1 MKRMCHSLRARGRE
15 EIGEHQSGEEGRS
28 CMVASPRA
36 PPGISGGP
44 RQGRGFLTEACS
56 WAGIWQDQGRDGC
69 QQPLRG
75 SSEWAEVVLRLQ
87 ASTPLCWL

>member
-1 MKRMCHSLRARGRE
+1 MELHGGKS
-15 EIGEHQSGEEGRS
+15 QSPTWNFR
-28 CMVASPRA
+28 
-36 PPGISGGP
+36 GP

-56 WAGIWQDQGRDGC
+56 WAGIWQDQGGDGC